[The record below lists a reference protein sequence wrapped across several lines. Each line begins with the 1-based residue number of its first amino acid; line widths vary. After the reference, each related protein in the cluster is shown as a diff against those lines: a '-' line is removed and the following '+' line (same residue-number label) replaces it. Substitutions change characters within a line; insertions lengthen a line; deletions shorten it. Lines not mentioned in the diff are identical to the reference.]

1 VVPLDFLR
9 FVRFAVLGGITAVI
23 NIGLLWLLS
32 EAAGLNAIVAYAIGM
47 AIALQFN
54 FLASQTFVWQDRGA
68 GSWRVLA
75 ERWVTFHSCT
85 AASIA
90 VNMAVFIVARLFMP
104 DIAAAIVGLA
114 ISTVVKFMSL
124 DRLAFKDAQAA
135 RSDVPA

>member
-1 VVPLDFLR
+1 VVPRDFLR
-9 FVRFAVLGGITAVI
+9 FVRFAVLGGVTAVI

-32 EAAGLNAIVAYAIGM
+32 EAGINAIAAYAIGM

-54 FLASQTFVWQDRGA
+54 FLASQAFVWQDRGA

-75 ERWVTFHSCT
+75 ERWVTFHTCT

-90 VNMAVFIVARLFMP
+90 VNMAAFIVARLFMP

-124 DRLAFKDAQAA
+124 DRLAFKDAQTA
-135 RSDVPA
+135 RSDLPV